1 MIPAVRVKVLPRPA
15 LEQRLRGMTVP
26 GMVLTVQAPAGYGKT
41 TLLSQWARAKLERGE
56 TVQWI
61 SLADHDIRNLPR
73 VVAALLEGSD
83 GATVIID
90 DCNNRLAEVAVK
102 ELVAE
107 RGAHTIVVSGRCG
120 LDELASDL
128 AITAADLRLESDE
141 VADLA
146 DLLDVG
152 AYQSLTPLLESLSG
166 WPLGTRVALSAHRS
180 GADAGEVL
188 DELAATI
195 YHNLPG
201 DLTKKALF
209 AAASLDVVRPELLGD
224 ALGISSSDAETTLK
238 RLQAEGVVEVVTSN
252 VTVGGDKDEA
262 HPHYAVREGLRAG
275 LLHQGSHHW
284 EARELRELQCSHA
297 LTLGNESPPRAVADL
312 IALGAFTDA
321 QDVAHVHF
329 QETLDGGETTLE
341 AVRNLSLE
349 QLEEHPT
356 LLLVRLVLER
366 PLPSTPASLVEDLA
380 GRLHRVLTEQAT
392 SPDLQVAV
400 PSAASKIAVERMLGM
415 WDAALGSS
423 VALMEQM
430 GDKRLRPGVLANP
443 KAPILYAVISLT
455 GVLVGDLNVGLEA
468 ARRGLEIALEQGN
481 VLEQVHALSLA
492 ALAHSLQGD
501 GDAAAAALQ
510 RADALSTNAEFV
522 APEFSWTDGDIARVF
537 TAYQKGDC
545 APATGALERLI
556 PAMDRME
563 QWPMVVMAESL
574 VTERLRGSGNALVQ
588 MHSRMRQ
595 AAVGRVLSPYWQLKL
610 GWRLAD
616 LATTT
621 GRYKDA
627 ARQIASLSNLPGS
640 QESTGL
646 RQSRARLA
654 LFQGQYED
662 AARIVA
668 AMPAGI
674 SVRSRQECDLIG
686 ALSEHGMGNR
696 EAAAQTLQG
705 LQASL
710 TPVALDALVGTV
722 PYEMFAEVAD
732 DLGMGGLVEALQ
744 ATRVEGRAHQ
754 YGALS
759 KAEIEVL
766 QALTKNKTMVETA
779 SDLYLSPN
787 TLKSHCRSIYAK
799 LRAPSRGEALTT
811 AHMLGLLT

>member
-1 MIPAVRVKVLPRPA
+1 
-15 LEQRLRGMTVP
+15 MTVP
-26 GMVLTVQAPAGYGKT
+26 GMIVTVQAPAGYGKT
-41 TLLSQWARAKLERGE
+41 TLLSQWARAKREHGE
-56 TVQWI
+56 TVQWL

-73 VVAALLEGSD
+73 VVEALLGDSGD
-83 GATVIID
+83 ATIIID
-90 DCNNRLAEVAVK
+90 DCNNRLAETAVK

-107 RGAHTIVVSGRCG
+107 RGEHAIVVSGRCG
-120 LDELASDL
+120 LDSIASDL
-128 AITAADLRLESDE
+128 AITATDLRLESHE
-141 VADLA
+141 VAELA
-146 DLLDVG
+146 DLLDVDD
-152 AYQSLTPLLESLSG
+152 YQSRAPLLKSLSG
-166 WPLGTRVALSAHRS
+166 WPLGTRVALSAHRD

-188 DELAATI
+188 GQLAATI
-195 YHNLPG
+195 YDNLPG
-201 DLTKKALF
+201 DLAKKALF

-224 ALGISSSDAETTLK
+224 ALGISCSDAETTMK
-238 RLQAEGVVEVVTSN
+238 RLQAEGVVEAVTSSAAY
-252 VTVGGDKDEA
+252 GDDEREV
-262 HPHYAVREGLRAG
+262 HTHYAVREGLRAG
-275 LLHQGSHHW
+275 LMHQGSHHW
-284 EARELRELQCSHA
+284 EAWELRELKRRHA
-297 LTLGNESPPRAVADL
+297 LARGDESPPQAVADL
-312 IALGAFTDA
+312 VALGAFKDA

-341 AVRNLSLE
+341 AVRNLPLE

-356 LLLVRLVLER
+356 LMLVRLVLER
-366 PLPSTPASLVEDLA
+366 PLPSTPASLMEDLA
-380 GRLHRVLTEQAT
+380 GRLHRVLTERSA

-430 GDKRLRPGVLANP
+430 ADERLRQGVLANP

-468 ARRGLEIALEQGN
+468 ARWGLDIALEQGN

-492 ALAHSLQGD
+492 ALAHSLQGE
-501 GDAAAAALQ
+501 GDAAAAALE
-510 RADALSTNAEFV
+510 RADALAANAEFV

-574 VTERLRGSGNALVQ
+574 VTGRLRGSGHALVQ
-588 MHSRMRQ
+588 MNSRMRQ

-627 ARQIASLSNLPGS
+627 AKQIASLSNLPGS

-662 AARIVA
+662 AARIAAQVPAGTSARTQQESELVA
-668 AMPAGI
+668 ALA
-674 SVRSRQECDLIG
+674 QY
-686 ALSEHGMGNR
+686 GMGNR
-696 EAAAQTLQG
+696 EAAQQTLQG

-732 DLGMGGLVEALQ
+732 DLGMGWLVEALQ